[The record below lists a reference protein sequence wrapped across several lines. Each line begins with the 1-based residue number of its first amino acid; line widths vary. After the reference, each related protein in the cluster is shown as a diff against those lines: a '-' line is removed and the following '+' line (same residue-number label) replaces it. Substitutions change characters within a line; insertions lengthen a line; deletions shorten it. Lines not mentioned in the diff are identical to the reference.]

1 MQIMVCGGIVGG
13 LWYSNPVNTAT
24 LKNTY
29 YQEDGELLG
38 YGGFASAQ
46 GIEKQNKEYMHSEK
60 LVTSLNN
67 YIENN
72 PDNIDTT
79 HWKKWKLGENG
90 YPTFE

>member
-13 LWYSNPVNTAT
+13 LWYSNPANTAT

-46 GIEKQNKEYMHSEK
+46 GIEKQNKE
-60 LVTSLNN
+60 
-67 YIENN
+67 
-72 PDNIDTT
+72 
-79 HWKKWKLGENG
+79 
-90 YPTFE
+90 